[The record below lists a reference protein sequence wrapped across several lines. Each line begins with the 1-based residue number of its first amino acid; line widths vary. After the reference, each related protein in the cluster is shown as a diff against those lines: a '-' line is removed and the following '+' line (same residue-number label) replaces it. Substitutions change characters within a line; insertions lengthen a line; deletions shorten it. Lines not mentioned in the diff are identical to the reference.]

1 MAVNLINIM
10 VDRTPIDELKV
21 IKNEDSTFELPLNI
35 SAKYP
40 PFSKEIFTDHPNE
53 HMKMQNGMYYE
64 REKVYKNKGNS
75 NVESSK
81 NNTFVE
87 VRRNEFAENASHTPI
102 RVDSAMTKEI
112 LELNLRSKKF
122 NSYPMD
128 KDNVRYPKP
137 MEVWK
142 DDRNVNL
149 ILEDSYY
156 STSINRGRSEVS
168 FNEEFIIGKFFKP
181 LRKEKLCLKSFFSF

>member
-10 VDRTPIDELKV
+10 VDETPIDELKV

-40 PFSKEIFTDHPNE
+40 LFSKNIFADHPNE
-53 HMKMQNGMYYE
+53 HLKMQNGMYYE

-81 NNTFVE
+81 SNTFVE
-87 VRRNEFAENASHTPI
+87 VRRSEFAENASHTPI
-102 RVDSAMTKEI
+102 KVDSTMTKDV
-112 LELNLRSKKF
+112 LESNLRSKNF
-122 NSYPMD
+122 NIYPMD

-137 MEVWK
+137 MEAWR

-156 STSINRGRSEVS
+156 STSTNRGRSEVS
-168 FNEEFIIGKFFKP
+168 FNEEFIIGKFFM
-181 LRKEKLCLKSFFSF
+181 LLSKENLSLKLIFYC